1 MIDRYALPELRDLF
15 GERHRLNLWLRIEL
29 LAVEALRD
37 EGVVPEADYQRIRA
51 AAGEVDVERARE
63 IERESQHDVI
73 AFLRSVTERLGP
85 EGRWLHYGLTSS
97 DVLDTAS
104 AVVLRDAA
112 QIVERELA
120 RLVEV
125 VHRLALQY
133 RDTPMV
139 GRSHG
144 IHAEPMTFG
153 FKVAGWYAEL
163 QRDAT
168 RLARARDGI
177 AVGSIS
183 GAVGTHANVSGGVE
197 AHVLSGLGLAADPAP
212 TQVVSRDRHA
222 ELLTTLAILG
232 GTLERM
238 AVELRH
244 LQRTE
249 VGEAFE
255 PFGSG
260 QQGSSAMPHKRN
272 PILAERVTGLA
283 RLLRAD
289 ALVGLENMAL
299 WHERDISHSSAERF
313 VFERATG
320 VAAYAT
326 RTMADILDGLEVD
339 ADRMRANLEQL
350 GGMVYSEALLL
361 AMVARGADR
370 QAAYRLVQGAAK
382 RAWAGERSFHDA
394 LLDDPAVGEWL
405 SADEIERA
413 MDLEHHLGGHRG
425 HLPCARPRRR
435 RLTSPCGA
443 GEPWP
448 RRSWASSR
456 IGRTCG
462 CPAPSRGSPPSV
474 GSRWSSRSFS
484 RRRRGSSP
492 SWARGSTPPV
502 SGRSTSC
509 CSARRPWRSPS
520 CCSCWRR
527 SATRCCSQPANDDVH
542 GVATSSRCWC
552 RT

>member
-222 ELLTTLAILG
+222 ELLTTFAILG

-413 MDLEHHLGGHRG
+413 MDLEHHLGGIGVTYRA
-425 HLPCARPRRR
+425 LD
-435 RLTSPCGA
+435 LDA
-443 GEPWP
+443 G
-448 RRSWASSR
+448 
-456 IGRTCG
+456 G
-462 CPAPSRGSPPSV
+462 
-474 GSRWSSRSFS
+474 
-484 RRRRGSSP
+484 
-492 SWARGSTPPV
+492 
-502 SGRSTSC
+502 
-509 CSARRPWRSPS
+509 
-520 CCSCWRR
+520 
-527 SATRCCSQPANDDVH
+527 
-542 GVATSSRCWC
+542 
-552 RT
+552 

>member
-1 MIDRYALPELRDLF
+1 VIDRYALPELRELF
-15 GERHRLNLWLRIEL
+15 GEQRKLDLWLRIEL

-37 EGVVPEADYQRIRA
+37 EGVVPDADWERIRA
-51 AAGEVDVERARE
+51 AASEVDLERARE

-97 DVLDTAS
+97 DVLDTAT
-104 AVVLRDAA
+104 AVILRDATA
-112 QIVERELA
+112 VVEGELV

-125 VHRLALQY
+125 ARRLAIQH

-144 IHAEPMTFG
+144 IHAEPITFG

-163 QRDAT
+163 RRDAD
-168 RLARARDGI
+168 RLARAREGI
-177 AVGSIS
+177 GVGSIS
-183 GAVGTHANVSGGVE
+183 GAVGTHANVSGAVE
-197 AHVLSGLGLAADPAP
+197 AHVLGGLGLGTDPAP

-232 GTLERM
+232 GTLERV
-238 AVELRH
+238 ATEIRH

-255 PFGSG
+255 PFGTG

-272 PILAERVTGLA
+272 PILAERVTGMA

-313 VFERATG
+313 VFERAMG

-326 RTMADILDGLEVD
+326 RTLADILDGLEVD
-339 ADRMRANLEQL
+339 ADRMRANLDQL

-370 QAAYRLVQGAAK
+370 QAAYRLVQGSAK
-382 RAWAGERSFHDA
+382 QAWSGASTFRDA
-394 LLDDPAVGEWL
+394 LLGDAAVAEWL
-405 SADEIERA
+405 SPDEIERA
-413 MDLEHHLGGHRG
+413 MDLDHHL
-425 HLPCARPRRR
+425 
-435 RLTSPCGA
+435 
-443 GEPWP
+443 
-448 RRSWASSR
+448 
-456 IGRTCG
+456 
-462 CPAPSRGSPPSV
+462 
-474 GSRWSSRSFS
+474 
-484 RRRRGSSP
+484 
-492 SWARGSTPPV
+492 
-502 SGRSTSC
+502 SGI
-509 CSARRPWRSPS
+509 
-520 CCSCWRR
+520 
-527 SATRCCSQPANDDVH
+527 DVTFRAL
-542 GVATSSRCWC
+542 GLDAQG
-552 RT
+552 

>member
-1 MIDRYALPELRDLF
+1 VIDRYALAELRELF
-15 GERHRLNLWLRIEL
+15 GEQRKLDLWLRIEL

-37 EGVVPEADYQRIRA
+37 EGVVPDADWQRIRA
-51 AAGEVDVERARE
+51 AAAKVDVERARE

-97 DVLDTAS
+97 DVLDTAT
-104 AVVLRDAA
+104 AVILRDATA
-112 QIVERELA
+112 VVEAELA

-125 VHRLALQY
+125 ARRLAIQH
-133 RDTPMV
+133 RRTPMV

-144 IHAEPMTFG
+144 IHAEPITFG

-163 QRDAT
+163 RRDAE
-168 RLARARDGI
+168 RLAGARQGI

-183 GAVGTHANVSGGVE
+183 GAVGTHANVSAAVE
-197 AHVLSGLGLAADPAP
+197 AHVLAGLGLEADPAP

-222 ELLTTLAILG
+222 ELLSTLAILG
-232 GTLERM
+232 GTLERV
-238 AVELRH
+238 AVEIRH

-272 PILAERVTGLA
+272 PVLAERVTGMA

-313 VFERATG
+313 VFERAIG

-326 RTMADILDGLEVD
+326 RTLADILDGLEVD
-339 ADRMRANLEQL
+339 AGRMRANLDQL

-361 AMVARGADR
+361 AMVAKGADR

-382 RAWAGERSFHDA
+382 RAWSGQSGFREA
-394 LLDDPAVGEWL
+394 LLEDPAAGEWL
-405 SADEIERA
+405 TPDDIERA
-413 MDLEHHLGGHRG
+413 MDLEHHL
-425 HLPCARPRRR
+425 
-435 RLTSPCGA
+435 A
-443 GEPWP
+443 G
-448 RRSWASSR
+448 
-456 IGRTCG
+456 I
-462 CPAPSRGSPPSV
+462 
-474 GSRWSSRSFS
+474 
-484 RRRRGSSP
+484 
-492 SWARGSTPPV
+492 
-502 SGRSTSC
+502 
-509 CSARRPWRSPS
+509 
-520 CCSCWRR
+520 
-527 SATRCCSQPANDDVH
+527 DVTFRAL
-542 GVATSSRCWC
+542 GLDADG
-552 RT
+552 